1 MPLLRRY
8 GVLLALAV
16 LVAVLPLVLPSS
28 YHLRSFRI
36 LDAGGWLIE
45 ALGDI

>member
-1 MPLLRRY
+1 VSNDIEN
-8 GVLLALAV
+8 G
-16 LVAVLPLVLPSS
+16 
-28 YHLRSFRI
+28 SFRI